1 MSSHLSVGDRWRIV
15 SLKFDQ
21 GLNVHEIARIVNCS
35 VRTVYYI
42 LSLYQDTNDI
52 IERSGRGRHNML
64 NDYEMHTLRQMLYRY
79 SNETSTSIA
88 NRFFQRTDLYVSP
101 PTIRRYRL
109 SFGFR
114 PVHARIQPL
123 INATHAQQRLHF
135 CLSHATDRWY
145 NVIFSDEKAFEID
158 VTGLVYYI
166 PHNRPRPVHF
176 QSQVQYR
183 AAVFGAVWYQG
194 RSNLVF
200 IRNRTNTT
208 TYVQYLEDALN
219 SHLRRLTE
227 YYFIHDRPTWAHTAQ
242 AHEWL
247 RNNRIICMDNYPPVS
262 PDINAVESV
271 WSWMNR

>member
-1 MSSHLSVGDRWRIV
+1 IV
-15 SLKFDQ
+15 
-21 GLNVHEIARIVNCS
+21 
-35 VRTVYYI
+35 
-42 LSLYQDTNDI
+42 
-52 IERSGRGRHNML
+52 
-64 NDYEMHTLRQMLYRY
+64 
-79 SNETSTSIA
+79 

-219 SHLRRLTE
+219 SHLRRL
-227 YYFIHDRPTWAHTAQ
+227 
-242 AHEWL
+242 
-247 RNNRIICMDNYPPVS
+247 
-262 PDINAVESV
+262 
-271 WSWMNR
+271 